1 MWIKALR
8 TYGITSSHIKW
19 VEAKSR
25 SSFSKSF
32 ETSASHKILHQ
43 ETFTIPSYQIKKA
56 KILLAVHS
64 ILTHTTHRTME
75 KYVKLTKVL
84 FPDKK
89 ILEQLEWG
97 RTKLVYLLQ
106 FGLVMATFLLITSS
120 YWFSTTIC
128 MLLRRGI

>member
-1 MWIKALR
+1 
-8 TYGITSSHIKW
+8 
-19 VEAKSR
+19 
-25 SSFSKSF
+25 
-32 ETSASHKILHQ
+32 
-43 ETFTIPSYQIKKA
+43 
-56 KILLAVHS
+56 
-64 ILTHTTHRTME
+64 ME

-97 RTKLVYLLQ
+97 RTKLGYLLQ

-128 MLLRRGI
+128 ILLRRGI